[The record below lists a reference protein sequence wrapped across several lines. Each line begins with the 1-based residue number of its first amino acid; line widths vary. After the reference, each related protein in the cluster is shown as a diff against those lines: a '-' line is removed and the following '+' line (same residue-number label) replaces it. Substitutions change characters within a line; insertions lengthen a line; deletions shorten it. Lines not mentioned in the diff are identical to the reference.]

1 VKTEMYALQVK
12 NLSKQIDGKQILSDI
27 NFAVPQGE
35 ILALVG
41 PNGAGKTTTL
51 KCIMNAVPKD
61 SGEII
66 VFDKP
71 FDTSLKADIAF
82 VTEDRKV
89 FNNLRL
95 EDYYIMYKSLYP
107 AWDDQFFRN
116 FLSKYGFNLA
126 QEMQKLSRGQKTLI
140 LSILALATSARLII
154 MDEPTQ
160 HLDPASRYE
169 LIHLIKQYVNGNGGT
184 ILLSSHEIFELEEY
198 ATSFAIIKNGKILYT
213 DNIDDAKHKHRIVRP
228 DEDTRNAII
237 VAVIDD
243 EILVKTEEDIGVYPR
258 LNQIIVGYLKSSRE
272 EVVTGGMQFNIE

>member
-1 VKTEMYALQVK
+1 MYALQVK

-95 EDYYIMYKSLYP
+95 EDYYIMYKCLYP

>member
-1 VKTEMYALQVK
+1 MYALQVK
-12 NLSKQIDGKQILSDI
+12 SLSKQIDGKQILSDI

-51 KCIMNAVPKD
+51 KCIMNAVPRD

-66 VFDKP
+66 VFDRP
-71 FDTSLKADIAF
+71 FDASLKIDIAF

-89 FNNLRL
+89 FDNLRL
-95 EDYYIMYKSLYP
+95 EDYYNMYKSLYP
-107 AWDDQFFRN
+107 SWNDQFFKN
-116 FLSKYGFNLA
+116 FLSKYGFNLG
-126 QEMQKLSRGQKTLI
+126 QEMQKLSRGQKTLV
-140 LSILALATSARLII
+140 LSILALATGAKLII

-169 LIHLIKQYVNGNGGT
+169 LIHLIKQYVNERGGT

-213 DNIDDAKHKHRIVRP
+213 DTIDDAKHKHRIVRLN
-228 DEDTRNAII
+228 ENIRNARI
-237 VAVIDD
+237 VAVMED
-243 EILVKTEEDIGVYPR
+243 EILLRTQEDIGEYPR
-258 LNQIIVGYLKSSRE
+258 LNQIIVGYLKSAE
-272 EVVTGGMQFNIE
+272 EGSIVSDMQVPNE

>member
-1 VKTEMYALQVK
+1 MYALQVK

-66 VFDKP
+66 VFDRP
-71 FDTSLKADIAF
+71 FDASLKIDIAF
-82 VTEDRKV
+82 VTEDRRV
-89 FNNLRL
+89 FDNLRL
-95 EDYYIMYKSLYP
+95 EDYYNMYKTLYP
-107 AWDDQFFRN
+107 SWNDQFFKN
-116 FLSKYGFNLA
+116 FLSKYGFNLE
-126 QEMQKLSRGQKTLI
+126 QEMQKLSRGQKTII
-140 LSILALATSARLII
+140 LSILALATGARLII

-169 LIHLIKQYVNGNGGT
+169 LIHLIKQYVNEMGGT

-198 ATSFAIIKNGKILYT
+198 ATSFAIIKNGRILYT
-213 DNIDDAKHKHRIVRP
+213 DTIDDAKHKHRIVRLN
-228 DEDTRNAII
+228 ENIRNARI
-237 VAVIDD
+237 VAVMED
-243 EILVKTEEDIGVYPR
+243 EILLRTQEDIGEYPH
-258 LNQIIVGYLKSSRE
+258 LNQIIVGYLKSGEGGSIHI
-272 EVVTGGMQFNIE
+272 GMQVHNG

>member
-1 VKTEMYALQVK
+1 MHALQVK
-12 NLSKQIDGKQILSDI
+12 SLSKQIDGKQILSDI

-61 SGEII
+61 SGEIT

-71 FDTSLKADIAF
+71 FDTSLKVDIAF

-95 EDYYIMYKSLYP
+95 EDYYDMYKSLYP
-107 AWDDQFFRN
+107 AWNDKFFKN
-116 FLSKYGFNLA
+116 FLSKYGFNLS

-140 LSILALATSARLII
+140 LSILALATSAKLII

-160 HLDPASRYE
+160 HLDPASRHE
-169 LIHLIKQYVNGNGGT
+169 LIYLIKQYVNENGGT

-213 DNIDDAKHKHRIVRP
+213 DTIDDAKHKHRIVRLN
-228 DEDTRNAII
+228 ENTRGAKI

-243 EILVKTEEDIGVYPR
+243 EILVKTDEDIGEYPR
-258 LNQIIVGYLKSSRE
+258 LNQIIVGYLKGTQE
-272 EVVTGGMQFNIE
+272 EPVTGGVQLASE

>member
-1 VKTEMYALQVK
+1 MYALQVK

>member
-1 VKTEMYALQVK
+1 MYALQVK

-228 DEDTRNAII
+228 DEDTRGATI
-237 VAVIDD
+237 VAVTDD
-243 EILVKTEEDIGVYPR
+243 EILVRTEEDIGVYPR

>member
-1 VKTEMYALQVK
+1 MYALQVK
-12 NLSKQIDGKQILSDI
+12 NMSKQIDGKQILSDI
-27 NFAVPQGE
+27 SFTIPQGD

-51 KCIMNAVPKD
+51 KCIMNVIPKD

-89 FNNLRL
+89 FNKLTL
-95 EDYYIMYKSLYP
+95 EDYYHMYKSLYP
-107 AWDDQFFRN
+107 AWNDQFFKN
-116 FLSKYGFNLA
+116 FLSKYAFNLA

-140 LSILALATSARLII
+140 LSILALATGAKLII

-169 LIHLIKQYVNGNGGT
+169 LIHLIKQYVNESGGT

-198 ATSFAIIKNGKILYT
+198 ATCFAIIKDGKILYT
-213 DNIDDAKHKHRIVRP
+213 DTIDDAKLKHRIVRQN
-228 DEDTRNAII
+228 ESTRGAKI
-237 VAVIDD
+237 VAVLDD
-243 EILVKTEEDIGVYPR
+243 EILIKTNYDVGEYPR
-258 LNQIIVGYLKSSRE
+258 LNQIIVGYLKSAGE
-272 EVVTGGMQFNIE
+272 ELITGGVQLTG